1 MKKTFLVVLHRLWL
15 YVGSRDIKMGQ
26 LKFYELLIMSVKG
39 YSPVYDKSKAS
50 SNDEIVKD
58 NSWLST
64 GENLKNDRN
73 YSK

>member
-1 MKKTFLVVLHRLWL
+1 MHRLQL
-15 YVGSRDIKMGQ
+15 YVGSRDIKMKQ

-39 YSPVYDKSKAS
+39 YPHVYDKSKAS
-50 SNDEIVKD
+50 SKDEIMKD

-73 YSK
+73 

>member
-1 MKKTFLVVLHRLWL
+1 MHRLLL
-15 YVGSRDIKMGQ
+15 YVGSRDIKMEQ

-39 YSPVYDKSKAS
+39 YPHVNDKSKAFS
-50 SNDEIVKD
+50 KDEIVKD

-73 YSK
+73 

>member
-1 MKKTFLVVLHRLWL
+1 MHRLWL
-15 YVGSRDIKMGQ
+15 YVGIRELKMEQ

-39 YSPVYDKSKAS
+39 YPHVYDKSKAS
-50 SNDEIVKD
+50 SKDEILKD

-73 YSK
+73 